1 MWFGSCIAYYVQK
14 IIIDWLKVV
23 SNKTVFVSYPW
34 GQMRFNLSIENHL
47 EELNSSK
54 SISRSLSIRSWM
66 DSILSKRYS
75 IVRLKLIWFPWIFIE
90 YIFIRSHL
98 LHVDV
103 YLFFFASFAHNILC
117 KNQTAH
123 YHRLLFCQLW
133 ILSIQNELNRLLHY
147 INQICI
153 YFFPI
158 FVNC

>member
-75 IVRLKLIWFPWIFIE
+75 IVRLKLI
-90 YIFIRSHL
+90 
-98 LHVDV
+98 
-103 YLFFFASFAHNILC
+103 
-117 KNQTAH
+117 
-123 YHRLLFCQLW
+123 
-133 ILSIQNELNRLLHY
+133 
-147 INQICI
+147 
-153 YFFPI
+153 
-158 FVNC
+158 